1 MVYGGGVRRP
11 QDVVLFNAVM
21 YNWSFIDDPVSL
33 VENFFGEVFDRTE
46 TIDFSHTDYY
56 EKEFGGDLK
65 KIFLAHRVTYQPDK
79 LVEFKLRALEIED
92 RFKCEGKR
100 KLNLDPGYVAIEK
113 VVAASTKNF
122 THRIYM
128 GKGIYGDLQLQ
139 RRGKRYEPLP
149 WTFHDYALNAT
160 LSFFD
165 RVREKIM
172 DGGL

>member
-113 VVAASTKNF
+113 VVAA
-122 THRIYM
+122 
-128 GKGIYGDLQLQ
+128 
-139 RRGKRYEPLP
+139 
-149 WTFHDYALNAT
+149 
-160 LSFFD
+160 
-165 RVREKIM
+165 
-172 DGGL
+172 

>member
-1 MVYGGGVRRP
+1 
-11 QDVVLFNAVM
+11 
-21 YNWSFIDDPVSL
+21 
-33 VENFFGEVFDRTE
+33 
-46 TIDFSHTDYY
+46 
-56 EKEFGGDLK
+56 
-65 KIFLAHRVTYQPDK
+65 
-79 LVEFKLRALEIED
+79 ALEIED